1 VAFWILAGMESQRRF
16 RELTLENWTE
26 PDPTNKVFG
35 RMSPVLGVGPR
46 SMSGDD
52 WARAFL
58 AVELKQH
65 VPNEIRELFDVARGA
80 MLYGW
85 FFYPLFALG
94 EEPLYRVL
102 EAAVRAR
109 YRQIG
114 GQKQEPRFKEAIDFL
129 VENDVIPKPDR
140 EHWDAARELR
150 NAASHREQHEALPPG
165 TILRHLE
172 VSAHDINRLFAR
184 PRTVAIEQQPQE

>member
-1 VAFWILAGMESQRRF
+1 MESNRRF

-26 PDPTNKVFG
+26 PDPTNKAFG
-35 RMSPVLGVGPR
+35 RMSPVVGVGPR

-58 AVELKQH
+58 SVELKQH
-65 VPNEIRELFDVARGA
+65 IPHEIRELFEVARGA

-94 EEPLYRVL
+94 EEQLYRVL
-102 EAAVRAR
+102 EAAARAR
-109 YRQIG
+109 YRQTG
-114 GQKQEPRFKEAIDFL
+114 GPQREPRFKEAIDFL
-129 VENDVIPKPDR
+129 VGNAVIPEPDR

-150 NAASHREQHEALPPG
+150 NAASHREQHAAMPPG

-172 VSAHDINRLFAR
+172 LSAHDINRLFAR
-184 PRTVAIEQQPQE
+184 EPTGAIQRPVRE